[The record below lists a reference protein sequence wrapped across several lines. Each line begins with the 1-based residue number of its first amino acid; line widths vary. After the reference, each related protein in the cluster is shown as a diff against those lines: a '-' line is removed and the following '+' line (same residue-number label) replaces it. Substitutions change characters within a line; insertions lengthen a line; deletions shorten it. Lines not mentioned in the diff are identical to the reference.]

1 MTQALFMIICGSTQP
16 TFVSTMKTFQRDG
29 IGEQVMP
36 GEGNLSRGDTHVLH
50 RGTGSSIHHTPE
62 QSHLTAQVRDNTSDH
77 RQSQSHRTLTSQ
89 DFQ

>member
-1 MTQALFMIICGSTQP
+1 MENKLCQGKEISPVEIH
-16 TFVSTMKTFQRDG
+16 
-29 IGEQVMP
+29 I
-36 GEGNLSRGDTHVLH
+36 VLH